1 MQISRQLQTD
11 SQLDARRSTLAS
23 RRSPLLISFSG
34 VDGSGKSTQI
44 ANLIAFAEQRG
55 LSAKLLAFWDD
66 VVVLSRYR
74 EGFVHKV
81 YGSERGIGAPDKPVN
96 RRDKNVRKWYL
107 SLARH
112 GLYLLDALHLARVIA
127 RARRSGAAVLIL
139 DRYIYDEL
147 ANLPLTNPFTKALI
161 RLISALVPQPDIA
174 YILDADPEAARARKP
189 EYPVEFMRLCRAA
202 YFQLAPMI
210 GTATVIPP
218 LPLEE
223 AKREVELAFL
233 RALSES
239 EAKLPRLNTANAA

>member
-1 MQISRQLQTD
+1 MQTPHPQSRFV
-11 SQLDARRSTLAS
+11 ARSSPLSARG
-23 RRSPLLISFSG
+23 SPLLISFSG

-44 ANLIAFAEQRG
+44 ANLIDFAQQRG
-55 LSAKLLAFWDD
+55 LKTKLLAFWDD

-112 GLYLLDALHLARVIA
+112 GLYLLDALHLVQVTA
-127 RARRSGAAVLIL
+127 RARRSGAEVLIL

-147 ANLPLTNPFTKALI
+147 ANLPLTNPLT
-161 RLISALVPQPDIA
+161 RLFVHMVSALLPQPNVA

-189 EYPVEFMRLCRAA
+189 EYPVEFMRACRNT
-202 YFQLAPMI
+202 YLQLASMI
-210 GTATVIPP
+210 GNMTIIPP
-218 LPLEE
+218 LPLED
-223 AKREVELAFL
+223 AKREVESALVGTLA
-233 RALSES
+233 ASET
-239 EAKLPRLNTANAA
+239 KLPRLNTVSAS